1 MSKQNT
7 SARAP
12 ELPHVQGDPDNLPG
26 DVHCW
31 LEGLLL
37 PDERVEASLC
47 ADLLADRHY
56 GERWAFLTQNRL
68 LVVVPRQGGEPVVE
82 LDLATKEIT
91 GCRIRDF
98 VSSGTLE
105 VTTSERGLEAVRFTR
120 AFRSEAASM
129 CFSLEQVVRENA
141 ASDNGE
147 AAPARRTPPRFD
159 ASAGRCSK
167 CGRLLPH
174 WTGSRTCRNCLQ
186 RGKLI
191 IRLFSYIYPYR
202 WLAAVGLAST
212 LALTALQLVPTYLT
226 KYLIDDV
233 IAGNDLNRL
242 WVVIVAL
249 IAVALGTAAIGAGRA
264 YVMQL
269 VGNHLM
275 YDLRTQVFDQLQLLT
290 LSYYNRHQTGHIM
303 ARVTSDIVR
312 LQAFIA
318 EGLQDIIVNVVT
330 MVLICGLLFWLDP
343 RLAFIALAPIPLTT
357 GGGYW
362 FGRRIH
368 YVYHKIWR
376 RMSHISAVLA
386 DTIPGIR
393 VVKSFAQEPRESRRF
408 EAGCADL
415 FHQELR
421 ATGLSSLFFPSISFL
436 TSLGSMLVLGAGGYL
451 LLTQP
456 DGRLTLGSLVAFLG
470 YLAQFYQ
477 PVTNLG
483 RINDRLQHAATSAER
498 VFEVLDE
505 TPEVPQAVGA
515 VALPS
520 IKGEV
525 EFRDVRF
532 GYEPGRYALDG
543 ISFRVR
549 PGEMIGLVGPSGAGK
564 STLVH
569 LICRFYDVDSGQ
581 ILVDNHDIRNLS
593 LRSLREQ
600 IGLVLQEPFLFHG
613 TIAANI
619 GYAKPGAPAD
629 EIVAAARAAN
639 AHDFI
644 MALPD
649 GYDTV
654 IGERGQTLSGGERQ
668 RISIARAILCDPRI
682 LILDEA
688 TASVDTETEME
699 IQKAVERLVEN
710 RTTFAIA
717 HRLSTLRKAHR
728 LIVLERG
735 NLVEIGRHDELLAS
749 GGLYS
754 RLCDMQSELSKIRAW

>member
-1 MSKQNT
+1 MSEEST
-7 SARAP
+7 GDSSSAFEQA
-12 ELPHVQGDPDNLPG
+12 QGHPNNLPD
-26 DVHCW
+26 DVRSW
-31 LEGLLL
+31 LEGLLR
-37 PDERVEASLC
+37 PDERVDASLC
-47 ADLLADRHY
+47 ADLLRDGSY
-56 GERWAFLTQNRL
+56 GERWAFLTPQRL
-68 LVVVPRQGGEPVVE
+68 LVVAPVDGQGAEVE
-82 LDLATKEIT
+82 LELATDQIT

-105 VTTSERGLEAVRFTR
+105 VTIPEQGLELVRFTR
-120 AFRSEAASM
+120 GFRAEAASM
-129 CFSLEQVVRENA
+129 CFSLEQIARGNA
-141 ASDNGE
+141 QNKNGE
-147 AAPARRTPPRFD
+147 AAAARQAPPRFD
-159 ASAGRCSK
+159 ASAGRCPK
-167 CGRLLPH
+167 CGRVLPRR
-174 WTGSRTCRNCLQ
+174 SQTCLNCLQ
-186 RGKLI
+186 RGKLVV
-191 IRLFSYIYPYR
+191 RLFSYIYPYR
-202 WLAAVGLAST
+202 WLAVVGLAGT
-212 LALTALQLVPTYLT
+212 LALAALRLVPTYLT

-233 IAGNDLNRL
+233 IGGNDLNRL
-242 WVVIVAL
+242 LVVIVAL
-249 IAVALGTAAIGAGRA
+249 IAVALGTAAIGVGRT

-275 YDLRTQVFDQLQLLT
+275 YDLRTQVFDHLQLLT

-312 LQAFIA
+312 LQTFIA

-343 RLAFIALAPIPLTT
+343 RLAVIALVPIPLITV
-357 GGGYW
+357 GAYW

-368 YVYHKIWR
+368 HLYHKIWR
-376 RMSHISAVLA
+376 RMSRISAVLA

-408 EAGCADL
+408 EASSADL
-415 FHQELR
+415 FDQELR
-421 ATGLSSLFFPSISFL
+421 ATRLGSLFFPSIGFL
-436 TSLGSMLVLGAGGYL
+436 TSLGSTLVLGLGGYL
-451 LLTQP
+451 MLTQP

-470 YLAQFYQ
+470 YLVQFYQ

-483 RINDRLQHAATSAER
+483 QINHRLQNAATSAER
-498 VFEVLDE
+498 VFEVLDA
-505 TPEVPQAVGA
+505 TPEVPEAPGA
-515 VALPS
+515 TVLPG

-525 EFRDVRF
+525 EFREVRF

-543 ISFRVR
+543 VSFHVK

-569 LICRFYDVDSGQ
+569 LICRFYDVDSGA
-581 ILVDNHDIRNLS
+581 ILIDGHDIRELS

-600 IGLVLQEPFLFHG
+600 IGVVLQEPFLFHG
-613 TIAANI
+613 TVAANI
-619 GYAKPGAPAD
+619 AYAKPEASPE

-644 MALPD
+644 MALLD

-654 IGERGQTLSGGERQ
+654 IGERGQTMSGGERQ
-668 RISIARAILCDPRI
+668 RISIARAILRDPCI

-688 TASVDTETEME
+688 TASVDTETEVQ
-699 IQKAVERLVEN
+699 IQKAIERLVEN

-728 LIVLERG
+728 LIVLEQG
-735 NLVEIGRHDELLAS
+735 ELAEIGAHDELIAS

-754 RLCDMQSELSKIRAW
+754 RLCHMQSELSKIRAW